1 MDQGIH
7 VPLSLAFEQGS
18 SLRSWSSVRIR
29 SALPFLRPKENPSTF
44 APVVDS
50 VPAPSNRLIEHYIQW
65 SGGDPHL
72 YPGEVPA
79 HLFSQWSIPLVTRL
93 LSQGRYPLKDIINKG
108 CHVVMHHVIPRG
120 ERLYLRAD
128 LIDLKET
135 DTQITFSIQVT
146 TSTQTARNAIVAVFH
161 LMLLL
166 EPPTAKPHRKS
177 RPLHSDYNELGHWS
191 VDSRDGFRYALLT
204 GDFNPIHWLDP
215 LAKRSN
221 FGGKV
226 LHGFASLSKTWE
238 RIQSPAQH
246 NHNIQ
251 DITVQFIQPIHLPT
265 AGLKVLTSG
274 KPNRQGQYKLRVRSE
289 NNQLHLL
296 GKYSLAPTD

>member
-1 MDQGIH
+1 MDQGTH
-7 VPLSLAFEQGS
+7 VPLSLAFEQRS
-18 SLRSWSSVRIR
+18 SLRSWSSIRLR
-29 SALPFLRPKENPSTF
+29 SALPFLRPKQNPQSF
-44 APVVDS
+44 LPIVDT

-65 SGGDPHL
+65 SGGDNHL

-93 LSQGRYPLKDIINKG
+93 LSQGMYPLKDIINKG
-108 CHVVMHHVIPRG
+108 CHVSVNHAIPRG
-120 ERLYLRAD
+120 ERLYLRAE
-128 LIDLKET
+128 LVELKESAS
-135 DTQITFSIQVT
+135 QINFSIEVT
-146 TSTQTARNAIVAVFH
+146 TSTQSTRSAIVAVFH
-161 LMLLL
+161 LVLLL
-166 EPPTAKPHRKS
+166 EQATLKTNRKP
-177 RPLHSDYNELGHWS
+177 RPVHPDYSELGDWS

-246 NHNIQ
+246 NQNISE
-251 DITVQFIQPIHLPT
+251 ISVQFIQPVHLPT
-265 AGLKVLTSG
+265 TGLKVLTS
-274 KPNRQGQYKLRVRSE
+274 KKTDRQGQYKLRVRGE
-289 NNQLHLL
+289 GNQLHLL
-296 GKYSLAPTD
+296 GKYKIQ